1 MKKVFLGLL
10 LVVVSFSAKAQ
21 TTEKMDDMDRIELCK
36 KNYTALF
43 GGEALNG
50 EGTDPEIMDIL
61 QKLFS
66 AKCSTR
72 EIWTSKPVK

>member
-10 LVVVSFSAKAQ
+10 LIVVSFSAKAQ

-43 GGEALNG
+43 GGEALNLSL
-50 EGTDPEIMDIL
+50 IHI
-61 QKLFS
+61 
-66 AKCSTR
+66 
-72 EIWTSKPVK
+72 